1 MSKAETEPASKGHT
15 AEKSDKADNVYKGHK
30 GIRGFRSRLISLTR
44 KEIRQLLRDRSNL
57 VIGIGLPFVLILI
70 FGYGLS
76 LDVRNATVAVVLE
89 DPSPMAADVI
99 AGLELS
105 AFISPVV
112 VTSMH
117 DAERLMLARE
127 VDAIVQVQSDF
138 SRRLATGNAQVQLLL
153 HGSDASRALIIRS
166 YVSGALGQWAQ
177 RQSDRGMVAGAGA
190 GTAASGSV
198 TLVQRMWFNAANTST
213 WYLVPGLIVLIMTL
227 VGAFLTAMV
236 MAREWERGTLE
247 ALFVSP
253 VRPSE
258 ILLAKIIP
266 YFMVGMLG
274 LGMCLL
280 AARFL
285 FEVPMYGSLLIVLVS
300 SMLYLLVALGLGLLI
315 SSVTRNQFLASQL
328 ALITSFMPALMLS
341 GFFFDLRNVPTVIHF
356 IGNALPATY
365 FMELIRTLFLAG
377 NIWPMIFKNCAI
389 LAGYAVV
396 LLGLARAVTRKKL
409 D

>member
-1 MSKAETEPASKGHT
+1 MNGAGTEPGSKGHT
-15 AEKSDKADNVYKGHK
+15 AGKLDKADNQYKRPK

-57 VIGIGLPFVLILI
+57 VIGIGLPLVLILI

-76 LDVRNATVAVVLE
+76 LDVRDAKVAVVLE

-105 AFISPVV
+105 PYISPVV

-117 DAERLMLARE
+117 DAQRLMLARE

-138 SRRLATGNAQVQLLL
+138 SRRLAAGNAQVQLLL

-166 YVSGALGQWAQ
+166 YVNGALGQWAQ
-177 RQSDRGMVAGAGA
+177 RLSVRGMVAGAGI

-198 TLVQRMWFNAANTST
+198 TLIQRMWFNAANTST

-253 VRPSE
+253 VRPNE

-266 YFMVGMLG
+266 YFIVGMLG

-285 FEVPMYGSLLIVLVS
+285 FEVPMYGSLLIVLGS

-328 ALITSFMPALMLS
+328 AIITSFMPALMLS
-341 GFFFDLRNVPTVIHF
+341 GFFFDLRNVPAVIHLV
-356 IGNALPATY
+356 GNALPATY

-377 NIWPMIFKNCAI
+377 NIWPLIFKNCAI
-389 LAGYAVV
+389 LAGYAVL